1 LELRRSTEV
10 RLNEALA
17 DQDQAYAEQIG
28 SLKTTND
35 TLIAQAVTS
44 KEQLENVKTY
54 YEERI
59 AELVRTHNAEAER
72 LHENHKQ
79 ELEAASSGFSS
90 LAATCHGL
98 KKGVNDSPREI
109 LVKDVESMGTVIELN
124 QKRIKE
130 LQTKVAVLTLKEE
143 ELIACE
149 SQVRTLSARVEDLEA
164 QLNASREDNKAL
176 INKTDVAEMNLLDAL
191 GKNKT
196 LSQAVDELTWK
207 LNNPGVV
214 PVSPS
219 AVNFK
224 EQQKNGASRP
234 LATTSPPPHQPPSRN
249 CTKSN

>member
-1 LELRRSTEV
+1 
-10 RLNEALA
+10 
-17 DQDQAYAEQIG
+17 
-28 SLKTTND
+28 
-35 TLIAQAVTS
+35 
-44 KEQLENVKTY
+44 
-54 YEERI
+54 
-59 AELVRTHNAEAER
+59 VRTHNAETER
-72 LHENHKQ
+72 LYENHKQ
-79 ELEAASSGFSS
+79 ELEAASSGFST
-90 LAATCHGL
+90 LAASCHVS

-164 QLNASREDNKAL
+164 QLNSSREDNKAL

-224 EQQKNGASRP
+224 EQQKNNNSKQSS
-234 LATTSPPPHQPPSRN
+234 LATTTSPAPESHQPPSRN
-249 CTKSN
+249 CT